1 MIQNSCDIDW
11 RVWCCW
17 QYFVINKSIIIGDC
31 WCCFKSHGD
40 CLALQ
45 QAQDRY
51 SLLPDMLTTSPES
64 SSLASTLITSSDQ
77 LNTVLGFI
85 DSTPADT
92 GRCMHADTEVLADF
106 ASHHVMQ
113 VLTYPEG
120 HWQIQYFLSSPLA
133 STLITSSDQLNTVL
147 GFIDST
153 PADTGRCMHADTE
166 VLADFASHHV
176 MQVLTYPEG
185 HWQIQYFLSSPLV
198 SSFLFAVV
206 SVPNTGF
213 CFDTNPIFLHVP
225 SFKTL
230 AVAQVCRNI
239 QDTLWFT
246 IPVT

>member
-31 WCCFKSHGD
+31 WCCFKSHVD

-85 DSTPADT
+85 DSTPA
-92 GRCMHADTEVLADF
+92 
-106 ASHHVMQ
+106 
-113 VLTYPEG
+113 
-120 HWQIQYFLSSPLA
+120 
-133 STLITSSDQLNTVL
+133 N
-147 GFIDST
+147 
-153 PADTGRCMHADTE
+153 TGRCMHADTE

-239 QDTLWFT
+239 QVTLWFT